1 MTAREHVQTRPLPVS
16 YIQRHMQYIQKS
28 LSFFAALAVGFA
40 ACTATAQ
47 TLTKYQSQF
56 GASKVRM
63 EGTST
68 LHDWHSEGTLIGGY
82 MELDA
87 AFPMDGSARPGKV
100 ASKAEITIPVRS
112 LKCSSGAPM
121 DSVMQQAMNE
131 EKHPRITFSL
141 TELTLKE
148 AKAGE
153 PMKFEAKGDLTVAG
167 TKKNVTMDVTIAPM
181 DGGKKL
187 KITGVAPLKMTQF
200 GIQPPAPK
208 AALGLIKTG
217 DDVKI
222 VFEWVCAQA
231 AK

>member
-1 MTAREHVQTRPLPVS
+1 MKFLSLPT
-16 YIQRHMQYIQKS
+16 ILTLGLT
-28 LSFFAALAVGFA
+28 LSAFSASS
-40 ACTATAQ
+40 Q

-56 GASKVRM
+56 GGSKVRM

-82 MELDA
+82 MELDS
-87 AFPMDGSARPGKV
+87 AFPIDASAKPGKV
-100 ASKAEITIPVRS
+100 TAKVEISIPVRS

-131 EKHPRITFSL
+131 EKNPKILYSL

-148 AKAGE
+148 AKEGS
-153 PMKFEAKGDLTVAG
+153 PLKFEAKGDLTVAG
-167 TKKNVTMDVTIAPM
+167 TKKSVTMEITIAPI

-187 KITGVAPLKMTQF
+187 KVTGTTPLKMTTF
-200 GIQPPAPK
+200 GITPPAPK

-222 VFEWVCAQA
+222 VFEWVCA
-231 AK
+231 KPGK

>member
-1 MTAREHVQTRPLPVS
+1 MNMR
-16 YIQRHMQYIQKS
+16 IQRLS
-28 LSFFAALAVGFA
+28 LVAAFGFA
-40 ACTATAQ
+40 LSVSPLCAQ

-56 GASKVRM
+56 GGSKVRM

-68 LHDWHSEGTLIGGY
+68 LHDWHAEGTLIGGY
-82 MELDA
+82 IELDS
-87 AFPMDGSARPGKV
+87 AFPLDGSAKPGKLTAKV
-100 ASKAEITIPVRS
+100 EITIPVRS

-131 EKHPRITFSL
+131 EKNPKILYSL

-148 AKAGE
+148 VKEGS

-167 TKKNVTMDVTIAPM
+167 MKKSITMEVTIAPIEN
-181 DGGKKL
+181 GKKL
-187 KITGVAPLKMTQF
+187 KITGITPLKMTTF

-222 VFEWVCAQA
+222 FFEWVCA
-231 AK
+231 KPGK